1 MSHERDLDGVDALWD
16 LQWHDF
22 DFEWSGE
29 STNVLTADLVL
40 CKYCRC
46 LVEPDEPHYCTLED
60 ANG

>member
-1 MSHERDLDGVDALWD
+1 MKRERDSDGYARWVRWVV
-16 LQWHDF
+16 
-22 DFEWSGE
+22 DFEEPWE
-29 STNVLTADLVL
+29 AETTNVLTANLVL

>member
-1 MSHERDLDGVDALWD
+1 MRKPLYGILP
-16 LQWHDF
+16 LQ
-22 DFEWSGE
+22 GE
-29 STNVLTADLVL
+29 EDVTADLVL